1 MTTFI
6 LIIFTHE
13 KAAYPKTSPNSE
25 ACDCRVDTWRP
36 VFEYP
41 GDQVQS
47 ELGVQGVVFDE
58 TSLDLKQNIYL

>member
-1 MTTFI
+1 MTPFI